1 MMDIFLVFTPL
12 HTFICEA
19 IIKNRNIE
27 KYILV
32 YASRNNIKNKYYF
45 EKFSARAYKKYFIKT
60 DKILFLIF
68 NLFFISMFFRLRYQ
82 KINFYT
88 GQIKTFATRFFLW
101 CYKDFNLYSFDDG
114 WGNINSDTKAYFR
127 DDNEN
132 KCSKMFFSLLNKKF
146 LYKNIKQRII
156 NHYTIF
162 LWKENVFENS
172 IYVPLSNIVFMSKIY
187 KKTESLNILLTSCE
201 AEYKK
206 MSLSQ
211 EKKIYEDIIEKYSI
225 DKIIPHPVSKLNKF
239 SEKYQRLLINNELIA
254 EDIILSLLKENRI
267 RLYGFNST
275 TLFVLSDISSD
286 LEIFNLGKVSDFL

>member
-1 MMDIFLVFTPL
+1 MMDIFFAFTPL

-32 YASRNNIKNKYYF
+32 YANRNDSKNKHYF
-45 EKFSARAYKKYFIKT
+45 ERFSTKAYKKYFIKT
-60 DKILFLIF
+60 DKTLFLIF
-68 NLFFISMFFRLRYQ
+68 NLFFISLLFRSRYQ

-88 GQIKTFATRFFLW
+88 GKIKGFIIRFFLW
-101 CYKDFNLYSFDDG
+101 RYKNFNLYSFDDG
-114 WGNINSDTKAYFR
+114 WGNINPSTKAYFR

-132 KCSKMFFSLLNKKF
+132 KWSKMFFSLMNKKF

-162 LWKENVFENS
+162 RKENIFENC
-172 IYVPLSNIVFMSKIY
+172 IYVPLSDIVSCEKSI

-206 MSLSQ
+206 MYLYQ
-211 EKKIYEDIIEKYSI
+211 EKKIYETIIEKYSI
-225 DKIIPHPVSKLNKF
+225 NKIIPHPRNKLNKF
-239 SEKYQRLLINNELIA
+239 SQKHQGLLISSKLIA
-254 EDIILSLLKENRI
+254 EDIILNLLKENHI

-275 TLFVLSDISSD
+275 TLFVLADISND